1 MEHFLDGFPPPA
13 AEALSMSANSTPVI
27 RAGGD
32 GPLCPPAPQSAT
44 STPKAPARRKHYT
57 ISSGKPITRTRVSY
71 SCHTCRRRKVK
82 CDKVHPMCGNC
93 LKNGSECVYDSRSL
107 LQQNRSSQDH
117 HSRVKRRR
125 EPPKP
130 AEASLAEILSP
141 YAGVQGSLGLGEQ
154 KSGSGE
160 IAARLDRLT
169 SMIERLSRTNAPL
182 TPQESDPLFQGVR
195 SLYQASEQ
203 SPTDV
208 RRYGIAASSASSRS
222 QSRQPSPRRLSDSG
236 SNEDF
241 PIPAGL
247 STDLVDPVG
256 TLNLGHLS
264 LEDGGKSRYVG
275 TTYWAYISDEINE
288 LNQLLRDQNRSQQ
301 QPLTSPDS
309 VRDIGNVHIPPLS
322 THYDA
327 QSGPRRFSSKEEPRG
342 TGLVAR
348 GDSPLPSDRP
358 IEADMLDYVP
368 SRRQSNILYKGF
380 MSGIHA
386 ISPVVHPPTVLGLYQ
401 CFWEWYDSRDHKK
414 SPFPDPS
421 FIPLLYAIW
430 YGGSVTISLRTI
442 HAEFDVD
449 NRAELSEPFHDEVTR
464 WLKKISF
471 PRSAT
476 LHGLAAFLLVQTI
489 LSKEEEPLTSSLF
502 ISLALRVAQT
512 MGLHRDPAQFGIP
525 PCEAENRRRLWWH
538 IVHMDGVVAMSSG
551 LPPLVSDENYWD
563 VRIASDVKDTLIGS
577 PEAVEYERLVSENR
591 RKPDRP
597 NDPNVCGN
605 SMVNV
610 YYICA
615 RGKYVMARAI
625 RKVLRIQLGTKPVT
639 RKDMEDLRS
648 ILMDLQTDLHALV
661 DRIPI
666 PKLVSKRNTNPKS
679 LAGLATLKPDLPN
692 GGPGCHEQYHSS
704 VLAAFHKWAR
714 ILLSLF
720 VDKAF
725 CVAYQPFLKNARSKI
740 WPAARQCALRHCHGF
755 MEKFIALATDP
766 DFQPFQW
773 SWPGNHQPMHA
784 TMIMLIDLYERPN
797 TPEAP
802 ISRAFIDKI
811 FSLSGPDGGVV
822 GGEDGISTARPL
834 KDGGREA
841 WDMMRRLREKA
852 WQKAGLNPK
861 VLWTEHAQAQAAI
874 SQDLSSK
881 NSSTPSRPATSGA
894 KDHISPPANFADS
907 YYAMIKEPYENH
919 QPSQRISA
927 EREKLTGSP
936 KTSTARTSNDESRHT
951 HAIWP
956 THTPDSNPG
965 PHLSPTSAAWD
976 SSQSMSG
983 MKAFNPGYG
992 QPHSRKSSETARF
1005 MDTSNGYNH
1014 HHNSPNQPGRDSSST
1029 KSSSESHTISP
1040 FTPSAAGHL
1049 RTQALDPNVNFDW
1062 DQWDAVFGQ
1071 YLPVVDGFM
1080 DVDNIA
1086 NHNQNQMQ
1094 CNEIAL
1100 NQVPMMGVEL
1110 SFDNEAH
1117 DGEELRNW
1125 ADFG

>member
-1 MEHFLDGFPPPA
+1 MEHFLDDFPPPA
-13 AEALSMSANSTPVI
+13 AEGLSMSANSTPVI

-57 ISSGKPITRTRVSY
+57 ISSGKRSPGPRVSY
-71 SCHTCRRRKVK
+71 SCHTCRS
-82 CDKVHPMCGNC
+82 VHPMCGNC

-222 QSRQPSPRRLSDSG
+222 QSRQPSPRRPSDSG

-264 LEDGGKSRYVG
+264 LEDGGKSR
-275 TTYWAYISDEINE
+275 
-288 LNQLLRDQNRSQQ
+288 SQQ
-301 QPLTSPDS
+301 QPLASPDS

-348 GDSPLPSDRP
+348 GDSPLSSDRP

-414 SPFPDPS
+414 TPFPDPS

-615 RGKYVMARAI
+615 RGKYVMAR
-625 RKVLRIQLGTKPVT
+625 RFFR
-639 RKDMEDLRS
+639 
-648 ILMDLQTDLHALV
+648 
-661 DRIPI
+661 
-666 PKLVSKRNTNPKS
+666 
-679 LAGLATLKPDLPN
+679 
-692 GGPGCHEQYHSS
+692 CHEMVRHLLTMARGHS
-704 VLAAFHKWAR
+704 
-714 ILLSLF
+714 
-720 VDKAF
+720 
-725 CVAYQPFLKNARSKI
+725 Q
-740 WPAARQCALRHCHGF
+740 
-755 MEKFIALATDP
+755 
-766 DFQPFQW
+766 
-773 SWPGNHQPMHA
+773 
-784 TMIMLIDLYERPN
+784 
-797 TPEAP
+797 
-802 ISRAFIDKI
+802 
-811 FSLSGPDGGVV
+811 
-822 GGEDGISTARPL
+822 
-834 KDGGREA
+834 
-841 WDMMRRLREKA
+841 
-852 WQKAGLNPK
+852 
-861 VLWTEHAQAQAAI
+861 
-874 SQDLSSK
+874 
-881 NSSTPSRPATSGA
+881 GA
-894 KDHISPPANFADS
+894 
-907 YYAMIKEPYENH
+907 
-919 QPSQRISA
+919 
-927 EREKLTGSP
+927 
-936 KTSTARTSNDESRHT
+936 
-951 HAIWP
+951 
-956 THTPDSNPG
+956 
-965 PHLSPTSAAWD
+965 
-976 SSQSMSG
+976 
-983 MKAFNPGYG
+983 
-992 QPHSRKSSETARF
+992 
-1005 MDTSNGYNH
+1005 
-1014 HHNSPNQPGRDSSST
+1014 
-1029 KSSSESHTISP
+1029 
-1040 FTPSAAGHL
+1040 
-1049 RTQALDPNVNFDW
+1049 
-1062 DQWDAVFGQ
+1062 
-1071 YLPVVDGFM
+1071 
-1080 DVDNIA
+1080 
-1086 NHNQNQMQ
+1086 
-1094 CNEIAL
+1094 
-1100 NQVPMMGVEL
+1100 
-1110 SFDNEAH
+1110 
-1117 DGEELRNW
+1117 
-1125 ADFG
+1125 